1 MNVEWANGKMAWAE
15 RSLFERTDNA
25 DDPKIYV
32 EKAYNR
38 IELEIDA
45 KGKPGN
51 IKEIFAQK

>member
-1 MNVEWANGKMAWAE
+1 MLNGRTAKWPGPKEAF
-15 RSLFERTDNA
+15 FERTGNA

-32 EKAYNR
+32 EKAYDR